1 MRARSRAR
9 CCAFAAKAC
18 RRCAAAPGA
27 QLLVTL
33 KVEVPKRLNEKQRQ
47 ALKAFDEAMGGKA
60 GGGKK
65 RKWFD

>member
-1 MRARSRAR
+1 MRARSRHGAAR
-9 CCAFAAKAC
+9 SRPRRAGAA
-18 RRCAAAPGA
+18 RRAPGGD
-27 QLLVTL
+27 LLVTL

>member
-1 MRARSRAR
+1 M
-9 CCAFAAKAC
+9 
-18 RRCAAAPGA
+18 
-27 QLLVTL
+27 TL